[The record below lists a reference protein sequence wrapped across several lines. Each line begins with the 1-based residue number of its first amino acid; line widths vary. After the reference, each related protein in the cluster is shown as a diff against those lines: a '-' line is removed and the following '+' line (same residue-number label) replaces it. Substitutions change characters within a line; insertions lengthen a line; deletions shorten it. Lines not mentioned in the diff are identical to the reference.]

1 MKCHGQVRE
10 KQVDTWKV
18 NQTVP
23 TEPKGSREFND
34 SLGNITTSNQELFQC
49 TDYFNSMQ
57 SLFQSLSELGSVIRQ
72 VIALHY
78 EEPEFINCLIK
89 PGFVL
94 SQLSSATTQGVL
106 PCPGAQQSVFE
117 RKKINKLIH

>member
-10 KQVDTWKV
+10 KQVDTGKV

-23 TEPKGSREFND
+23 TEPEGSREFND
-34 SLGNITTSNQELFQC
+34 SLGTITTSNQELFQC
-49 TDYFNSMQ
+49 T
-57 SLFQSLSELGSVIRQ
+57 SLSELGSVLRQ
-72 VIALHY
+72 VSALHH
-78 EEPEFINCLIK
+78 EEFEFINCLIK

-94 SQLSSATTQGVL
+94 SQPSSATTQGVL

-117 RKKINKLIH
+117 RKKMNKLIH